1 MIREMLH
8 VEQTYRGAY
17 RRHGI
22 FETLEKTV
30 RQHAFLNKEDALAFK
45 LIQANAG
52 SEEQSGE
59 ELSETDLIIDNS
71 QPTKLI

>member
-1 MIREMLH
+1 
-8 VEQTYRGAY
+8 
-17 RRHGI
+17 
-22 FETLEKTV
+22 
-30 RQHAFLNKEDALAFK
+30 LNKEDALAFK